1 MQKARII
8 VASGATM
15 CFLGIVEYGGANSV
29 SPRRI
34 PARSPAMT
42 NGTILDE
49 VVPFFISGSVDPPT
63 ISRLRKA
70 IVSSSQG
77 QSHQREPLFA
87 GALAISA
94 NRRFA
99 SRIAEDSF
107 CFSF

>member
-8 VASGATM
+8 VAGGATM
-15 CFLGIVEYGGANSV
+15 CFLGIAEYGGANSV

-49 VVPFFISGSVDPPT
+49 IVPFFISGSVDPPT

-77 QSHQREPLFA
+77 QSHQREP
-87 GALAISA
+87 
-94 NRRFA
+94 
-99 SRIAEDSF
+99 
-107 CFSF
+107 